1 MATTPRFHPL
11 IRPGVWV
18 MQRLP
23 MGVKLLVMAAVL
35 LLPLALASAFII
47 YNLWGERSHTQRQL
61 QGVELQQSL
70 MGLARPLVEQQGQ
83 GYLLLTAGHAPATAA
98 LDAARAQLRP
108 AVEALEQQVQR
119 QGAAEL
125 TQKWQK
131 LRDDI
136 RTLANTVPTTRSA
149 SDWYSAHNG
158 VLARLQDLA
167 LLSGEVSALMLDDE
181 RAVFFLVDALV
192 QRQLPLLQASAHVR
206 HEGAALLL
214 QHQAQGINADL
225 IARAMR
231 LGVQAEEINLILG
244 QLEQRLAALRS
255 LGLPTPAAWATL
267 QAAATDY
274 SALVRTGIGTGALE
288 GQSQPL
294 LDQGGLLLAAQADL
308 SRQLTGQLQAQLE
321 QRENRLLWQLGGL
334 VLACVLVLL
343 ALLYGMAALYL
354 STLDGLRQ
362 LTGVLERAAGG
373 DLTGA
378 VQIGG
383 RDEMALMAQQFQRM
397 LDTLSSI
404 VADVRSVAAV
414 LSHMGGRLVH
424 DSSSLSERTQSQA
437 ASLEQASAN
446 IREATETVARNSEG
460 VLEVSRVSSSLHQQT
475 EHASGLMHQ
484 TVEGMGTLQHT
495 SKRMHEIIGVIDSIA
510 FQTNI
515 LALNAAVEAARAG
528 EAGRGF
534 AVVASEV
541 RSLAQRSQAAAGEV
555 RQLIAESTSRV
566 QSSVTEING
575 VNAEMEQLVQGI
587 RDITQRIDAM
597 SVASNQQS
605 AVLKEVAQ
613 AMTQLDGVTYDNAA
627 MVERSAHHATD
638 LLAHTADLEQAVQHL
653 RLSQGTADLARQ
665 LVERAYAHVQQVGYG
680 RASEDFYRPDGS
692 FIDRDLYIFV
702 LDRQGVYRVMG
713 ANRAKTGT
721 RVHDAPGIDA
731 ERFMHDIWAQ
741 AEEGGGW
748 VEYNI
753 VNPLTGDVRGK
764 SSFVLP
770 LSDDLLIGC
779 GAYRSALQ
787 AG

>member
-35 LLPLALASAFII
+35 LLPLLLAAVLII
-47 YNLWGERSHTQRQL
+47 STLWAERTNVQRQL
-61 QGVELQQSL
+61 EGLPVQQGLVRVAL
-70 MGLARPLVEQQGQ
+70 PLLEQQGQ
-83 GYLLLTAGHAPATAA
+83 MHFSLAGQATAA
-98 LDAARAQLRP
+98 QAIDTANQQLRS
-108 AVEALEQQVQR
+108 ALEALEQQMQR
-119 QGAAEL
+119 QPDPELRQQWQPLREQLQQLMGPAPTRQAAADWHARRSVAV
-125 TQKWQK
+125 TQLQQ
-131 LRDDI
+131 
-136 RTLANTVPTTRSA
+136 LAMLN
-149 SDWYSAHNG
+149 
-158 VLARLQDLA
+158 
-167 LLSGEVSALMLDDE
+167 GEVSALLLDDE
-181 RAVFFLVDALV
+181 RRVYYFVDLLV
-192 QRQLPLLQASAHVR
+192 QRQLPLLQASAHLR
-206 HEGAALLL
+206 NEGAAVL
-214 QHQAQGINADL
+214 QLHQDHGDVSAEFM
-225 IARAMR
+225 ARGLQLASQSD
-231 LGVQAEEINLILG
+231 GVETGVRHI
-244 QLEQRLAALRS
+244 EQRLAAWGQ
-255 LGLPTPAAWATL
+255 LGLALPAAWPAAQRATTEY
-267 QAAATDY
+267 ATQ
-274 SALVRTGIGTGALE
+274 VRDGIGTGLLMDDAQPHFEQGSRVLNAQVELYRQLSVQLQGELE
-288 GQSQPL
+288 REL
-294 LDQGGLLLAAQADL
+294 RGLERLLAGVGAAM
-308 SRQLTGQLQAQLE
+308 A
-321 QRENRLLWQLGGL
+321 
-334 VLACVLVLL
+334 LVLL
-343 ALLYGMAALYL
+343 ALVYGMVALYVATVD
-354 STLDGLRQ
+354 SLRQ
-362 LTGVLERAAGG
+362 LTGVFERAAGG

-414 LSHMGGRLVH
+414 LNHMGERLVK
-424 DSSSLSERTQSQA
+424 DASSLSDRTQSQA

-484 TVEGMGTLQHT
+484 TVKGMGTLQHT
-495 SKRMHEIIGVIDSIA
+495 SKRMNEIIGVIDSIA

-541 RSLAQRSQAAAGEV
+541 RSLAQRSQTAAGEV

-566 QSSVTEING
+566 QTSVTEING
-575 VNAEMEQLVQGI
+575 VNAEMEQLVRGI

-597 SVASNQQS
+597 AVASNQQ
-605 AVLKEVAQ
+605 AAALKEVAQ
-613 AMTQLDGVTYDNAA
+613 AMTQLDSVTNDNAA
-627 MVERSAHHATD
+627 MVERSAHHAAD
-638 LLAHTADLEQAVQHL
+638 LQSHTTDLEQAVQHL
-653 RLSQGTADLARQ
+653 HLTQGTADLARQ

-731 ERFMHDIWAQ
+731 ERFMHDIWVQ

>member
-1 MATTPRFHPL
+1 
-11 IRPGVWV
+11 
-18 MQRLP
+18 
-23 MGVKLLVMAAVL
+23 
-35 LLPLALASAFII
+35 
-47 YNLWGERSHTQRQL
+47 
-61 QGVELQQSL
+61 
-70 MGLARPLVEQQGQ
+70 
-83 GYLLLTAGHAPATAA
+83 
-98 LDAARAQLRP
+98 
-108 AVEALEQQVQR
+108 
-119 QGAAEL
+119 
-125 TQKWQK
+125 
-131 LRDDI
+131 
-136 RTLANTVPTTRSA
+136 
-149 SDWYSAHNG
+149 
-158 VLARLQDLA
+158 
-167 LLSGEVSALMLDDE
+167 
-181 RAVFFLVDALV
+181 VF
-192 QRQLPLLQASAHVR
+192 
-206 HEGAALLL
+206 
-214 QHQAQGINADL
+214 
-225 IARAMR
+225 
-231 LGVQAEEINLILG
+231 
-244 QLEQRLAALRS
+244 
-255 LGLPTPAAWATL
+255 
-267 QAAATDY
+267 
-274 SALVRTGIGTGALE
+274 
-288 GQSQPL
+288 
-294 LDQGGLLLAAQADL
+294 
-308 SRQLTGQLQAQLE
+308 
-321 QRENRLLWQLGGL
+321 
-334 VLACVLVLL
+334 
-343 ALLYGMAALYL
+343 
-354 STLDGLRQ
+354 
-362 LTGVLERAAGG
+362 ERAARG

-446 IREATETVARNSEG
+446 IREATETVARNSQG
-460 VLEVSRVSSSLHQQT
+460 VLEVSRVSTRLHQQT

-484 TVEGMGTLQHT
+484 TVGGMGTLQHT
-495 SKRMHEIIGVIDSIA
+495 SKRMNEIIGVIDSIA

-566 QSSVTEING
+566 QTSVTEING

-597 SVASNQQS
+597 AVASNQQS
-605 AVLKEVAQ
+605 AALKEVAQ

-653 RLSQGTADLARQ
+653 RLTQGTADLARQ
-665 LVERAYAHVQQVGYG
+665 LVERAYAHVQQVGYA
-680 RASEDFYRPDGS
+680 RASEDFYRPDGP

-731 ERFMHDIWAQ
+731 ERFMRDIWTQ

>member
-1 MATTPRFHPL
+1 MSALLRFPSVL
-11 IRPGVWV
+11 RPGVWV

-23 MGVKLLVMAAVL
+23 MGFKLLVMAAVL
-35 LLPLALASAFII
+35 LVPLALAGAFII
-47 YNLWGERSHTQRQL
+47 YNLWGERSYTQRQL
-61 QGVELQQSL
+61 QGLELQQSL
-70 MGLARPLVEQQGQ
+70 MGLARPLLEQQGQ
-83 GYLLLTAGHAPATAA
+83 GYLLLAGHAPATAA
-98 LDAARAQLRP
+98 LDAARTQLRP
-108 AVEALEQQVQR
+108 ALQALEQQVQR
-119 QGAAEL
+119 HGAADL
-125 TQKWQK
+125 IQKWQP

-136 RTLANTVPTTRSA
+136 QTLINLTPTARSA
-149 SDWYSAHNG
+149 SDWYSAHQS
-158 VLARLQDLA
+158 AMERLHDFA
-167 LLSGEVSALMLDDE
+167 LLNGEISALLLDGE

-214 QHQAQGINADL
+214 QHEAQGVNAEL

-231 LGVQAEEINLILG
+231 LGVQTENINLVLG
-244 QLEQRLAALRS
+244 QIEQRLATLRS
-255 LGLPTPAAWATL
+255 LGQPVPAAWPTL

-274 SALVRTGIGTGALE
+274 SARVRAGIGTGTLDGPA
-288 GQSQPL
+288 QPL
-294 LDQGGLLLAAQADL
+294 LEQGGLLLVAQMDL
-308 SRQLTGQLQAQLE
+308 NRQLTAQLQEQLE
-321 QRENRLLWQLGGL
+321 LRQSRLLWQLAGL
-334 VLACVLVLL
+334 VLASVLVLL
-343 ALLYGMAALYL
+343 ALVYGMASLYMA
-354 STLDGLRQ
+354 TLDGLRQ
-362 LTGVLERAAGG
+362 LTGVSERAARG
-373 DLTGA
+373 DLTGS

-383 RDEMALMAQQFQRM
+383 QDEIAHMAQQFKRM
-397 LDTLSSI
+397 LDTLSAI

-414 LSHMGGRLVH
+414 LNHMGERLVK
-424 DSSSLSERTQSQA
+424 DASSLSDRTQSQA

-484 TVEGMGTLQHT
+484 TVQGMGTLQHT
-495 SKRMHEIIGVIDSIA
+495 SKRMNEIIGVIDSIA

-515 LALNAAVEAARAG
+515 LALNAAVDAARAG

-541 RSLAQRSQAAAGEV
+541 RSLAQRSQTAAGEV

-566 QSSVTEING
+566 QTSVTGING
-575 VNAEMEQLVQGI
+575 VNAEMEQLVRGI

-597 SVASNQQS
+597 AVASNQQ
-605 AVLKEVAQ
+605 AAALKEVAQ
-613 AMTQLDGVTYDNAA
+613 AMTQLDSVTNDNAA
-627 MVERSAHHATD
+627 MVERSAHHAAD
-638 LLAHTADLEQAVQHL
+638 LQSHTTDLEQAVQHL
-653 RLSQGTADLARQ
+653 HLTQGTADLARQ
-665 LVERAYAHVQQVGYG
+665 LVERAYAHVQQVGYA
-680 RASEDFYRPDGS
+680 RASEDFYRPDGT

-702 LDRQGVYRVMG
+702 LDRAGVYRVMG

-731 ERFMHDIWAQ
+731 ERFMRDIWTQ

-787 AG
+787 SG